1 VSVQNVD
8 KLKALHEIGQTITS
22 QHDLD
27 LLLPEIVEAA
37 SLMLDCEEI
46 MLFLADDRD
55 EVLYARAQKTD
66 TSELPRL
73 ISLKTSDSLI
83 VNVFRTGDTARL
95 EGDKLHIATGLLGT
109 AMLAVQVGHSGER
122 LGVLAACNWTKDR
135 SFSQED
141 EYFLS
146 AVSSYA
152 AIAIRNSRIMRHKD
166 VLAITDGLTGL
177 YNRRAFDDALHN
189 EVSRALRYGTPVGLI
204 LLDIDSFKEFNEQH
218 GHQAG
223 DERLIHLAT
232 VLREQLRESDS
243 AFRIGGDEFAVLA
256 PQADS
261 GSLPAL
267 ADRVHKAVLFQLPDP
282 PPQRVTSSGYTVSI
296 GAANNTD
303 KYDTAEKLFYRA
315 DQSLLE
321 AKKVGGNTV
330 IIAALERKILFPF
343 G

>member
-1 VSVQNVD
+1 
-8 KLKALHEIGQTITS
+8 
-22 QHDLD
+22 
-27 LLLPEIVEAA
+27 
-37 SLMLDCEEI
+37 
-46 MLFLADDRD
+46 
-55 EVLYARAQKTD
+55 
-66 TSELPRL
+66 
-73 ISLKTSDSLI
+73 
-83 VNVFRTGDTARL
+83 
-95 EGDKLHIATGLLGT
+95 
-109 AMLAVQVGHSGER
+109 
-122 LGVLAACNWTKDR
+122 
-135 SFSQED
+135 
-141 EYFLS
+141 
-146 AVSSYA
+146 
-152 AIAIRNSRIMRHKD
+152 MRHKD
-166 VLAITDGLTGL
+166 VLAITDGLTEL

-204 LLDIDSFKEFNEQH
+204 LLDIDSFKQFNEQH

-223 DERLIHLAT
+223 DQRLIHLAT

-256 PQADS
+256 PQADR

-267 ADRVHKAVLFQLPDP
+267 ADRIHKAVLFQLPDP
-282 PPQRVTSSGYTVSI
+282 PPQGVGSSGYTVSI

-330 IIAALERKILFPF
+330 IIAALERKVLFPF